1 MISLFNWNDTFLTHI
16 PAVDEQHHRLVKLIN
31 ELAEMVVSND
41 EVDPQLFEPVR
52 QGILD
57 YVNVH
62 FSDEESLMREVGLDA
77 HYLDRHL
84 LEHEILINAAL
95 ALGDIENEVT
105 SQKARDF
112 AEFLI
117 QWLANHILDIDQ
129 SMARQIVAVQEGE
142 SPAEAYA
149 IEANSARSVKEPLLA
164 AMSGLFCMVSERNR
178 ELRALNRELEQRIVE
193 RTMELEQANRHLQQ
207 LSTHDDLTGLPN
219 RRYTFMSLN
228 QLWLERERYGDPLSI
243 LLLDVDHFK
252 EVNDR
257 FGHAQGDALLC
268 SLAVQLRQSVRGSD
282 IVCRLGGDEFIV
294 ICPRSTLAGAA
305 KVANKI
311 LAESRP
317 LLTATGV
324 ECWNG
329 NISIGI
335 VETDSTMA
343 TPEDLLQGADHAM
356 YDAKRKGGGSVS
368 DNSKNRDKR

>member
-112 AEFLI
+112 TEFLI

>member
-16 PAVDEQHHRLVKLIN
+16 PAVDKQHHRLVKLIN

-52 QGILD
+52 EGILD

-62 FSDEESLMREVGLDA
+62 FSDEESLMREAGLDA
-77 HYLDRHL
+77 QYLDSHR
-84 LEHEILINAAL
+84 LEHEILINTAL
-95 ALGDIENEVT
+95 ALGDIGSEVT
-105 SQKARDF
+105 SHKARDL
-112 AEFLI
+112 AKYLI
-117 QWLANHILDIDQ
+117 QWLANHILDVDQ
-129 SMARQIVAVQEGE
+129 SMARQIIAVQGGQ

-149 IEANSARSVKEPLLA
+149 IEAKSARSVKEPLLA

-228 QLWLERERYGDPLSI
+228 QLWLERERYGDSLSI

-268 SLAVQLRQSVRGSD
+268 SLAEQLRQSVRGSD

-305 KVANKI
+305 KVAKKI

-317 LLTATGV
+317 LFTSTGV
-324 ECWNG
+324 ECWSG
-329 NISIGI
+329 SISIGI
-335 VETDSTMA
+335 VEAESTMV

-368 DNSKNRDKR
+368 DKSKSGE